1 MSNKFEKMLEL
12 LINEDKAAAEE
23 LFHEIVVEKSRDIYE
38 SILEGDHDEEHEEE
52 EDEEEGMKEN
62 YFFDEAE
69 DDDMDDDMFGD
80 DEDMDDEDMGDEDM
94 GDEDMGDED
103 MGDED
108 MGDEETE
115 ERITD
120 LEDALDDLKREFEQL
135 MSKEDMGDE
144 EEEDMGGDETD
155 DMIDDMGPE
164 EEDMEKESFDELQ
177 QMREY
182 VEKVAGVPNSEK
194 SVNAKSTVAGKNDMG
209 GHSTNIAQGGE
220 ENGGDHAG
228 LADIDPK
235 DMGTDNVNVP
245 GGKASKS
252 MKPMTKGHGA
262 EKKGSAPAKADAE
275 SPIKGR

>member
-1 MSNKFEKMLEL
+1 MLEL

-80 DEDMDDEDMGDEDM
+80 DEDMD
-94 GDEDMGDED
+94 
-103 MGDED
+103 DED